1 MNNVHCPSMSCQR
14 SGSADFQQNRQ
25 SDVNYQ
31 LEQPKM
37 RLFVTTASYWSL
49 KNGATSNSAAFPV
62 FSRECMTEDE
72 RFPKDEKTD
81 HINPLERTRG
91 SLGQKSNLAAHEG
104 QESSALEYDLII
116 DDCPREA
123 RARF

>member
-49 KNGATSNSAAFPV
+49 KNGATKARNPAHSSMTTIWSWNAIYGDGGAFHLLPDQLV
-62 FSRECMTEDE
+62 
-72 RFPKDEKTD
+72 
-81 HINPLERTRG
+81 N
-91 SLGQKSNLAAHEG
+91 A
-104 QESSALEYDLII
+104 
-116 DDCPREA
+116 
-123 RARF
+123 